1 MKKWMISFFIFVV
14 LGCASV
20 EVKAPKDPIKVDIAM
35 RVDIYQHVANDINEI
50 ENLVSGD
57 SSRNE
62 QQSFWGMGLMEVY
75 AQDSISLKAEEA
87 ALRRKER
94 RPRIVSLESGG
105 VVGENLKGFVEI
117 RQPSPTNQ
125 EVQKLLNDENN
136 DRMVIY
142 QEISRKNGAKIQD
155 VQKIYSQ
162 RIYSDAPT
170 GTPLQVEDS
179 SGSLTWRNK

>member
-1 MKKWMISFFIFVV
+1 MKKWMISFFVFVV

-57 SSRNE
+57 SSKNE
-62 QQSFWGMGLMEVY
+62 QQSFWDVGLMKVY
-75 AQDSISLKAEEA
+75 AQDSISSKAEEA

-94 RPRIVSLESGG
+94 RPKIVSLESRGI
-105 VVGENLKGFVEI
+105 VGENLNGLVEI
-117 RQPSPTNQ
+117 RNSSLINQ
-125 EVQKLLNDENN
+125 ETRALINDENN
-136 DRMVIY
+136 DRRVIY

-179 SGSLTWRNK
+179 SGSLTWKNK